1 MKKLLLVLGLF
12 LILVSCES
20 DKTAITV
27 EDFLDY
33 ADEMEMKTVDATTQF
48 PEGAVESVTIAYN
61 DEFQIEFYIVPTED
75 QAQNAFDE
83 NIQMF
88 ENAFTGSSS
97 HVSKEMG
104 NNGSYSATDDNYYYV
119 VSRVDN
125 TFFYV
130 VAEKAYKDKI
140 KDYLEHFDY

>member
-1 MKKLLLVLGLF
+1 MKKFVLILGLVL
-12 LILVSCES
+12 ILSGCES
-20 DKTAITV
+20 DKTPTTV

-33 ADEMEMKTVDATTQF
+33 ANAMEMKTVDATGQF

-61 DEFQIEFYIVPTED
+61 DKFQVEFYIVPTEE
-75 QAQNAFDE
+75 QAKDAFDQ
-83 NIQMF
+83 NVTAF

-97 HVSKEMG
+97 HVSTELG
-104 NNGSYSATDDNYYYV
+104 NNGSYAATDDNYYYL
-119 VSRVDN
+119 VSRIDN

-130 VAEKAYKDKI
+130 VAEKAYKDEI